1 MLKHLKK
8 RLSLQENSPTFELRD
23 EDFPPLTTS
32 DNHSNKRWNIAQPR
46 TTAESN
52 FLRSSD
58 TEKAFESINDNLAKL
73 IDSNKRLENKVDL
86 LSTSMKMITLDT
98 QLHHPDEAMHRLK
111 TWDFPTKD
119 QKLVLPLLD
128 EWYTRRTLNT
138 VLEEWENVEMASLRN
153 QKEYIKILCYNVE
166 GWDTRAVEAIDLVN
180 KVQASICIFT
190 EVGELPRCMTPTA
203 DLIESHEIRLIG
215 RNR

>member
-1 MLKHLKK
+1 
-8 RLSLQENSPTFELRD
+8 
-23 EDFPPLTTS
+23 PLTTS

-46 TTAESN
+46 TTVESN

-166 GWDTRAVEAIDLVN
+166 GWDTRAVKAIDLVN